1 MQPLPQPRASHV
13 RSTDEPQRAAARDH
27 PPPDSRGL
35 ARGRASVSRSCAQPG
50 AEFWTRWAAVRYL
63 NDEFLDRF
71 EWERAFV
78 GELHA
83 FLPVEATERL
93 QRQGDRLARLRLD
106 LDRVGRRRGTGV
118 EVATTTR
125 EFLEQLALWCT
136 EIEAAARAIPREAL
150 TEHGVTLLEHLET
163 AELMRP

>member
-1 MQPLPQPRASHV
+1 MYAAPTNPSEQPLETILRPIHEGWLG
-13 RSTDEPQRAAARDH
+13 DARQYLD
-27 PPPDSRGL
+27 PAL
-35 ARGRASVSRSCAQPG
+35 NPG

-83 FLPVEATERL
+83 FLAVEATERL